1 LSKPD
6 HLRQQRQSYDPG
18 HERLKPGISFDI
30 LWWGDSATAER
41 ERQHV
46 HQLRDPSDDHA
57 SKFDNYGGGTTPY
70 YASFTDNMTTFLY
83 VRGSSVSVAN
93 NTLFSNSA
101 GIYLDYDGT
110 NGIPSDGLLIGTNNW
125 LNGGTL
131 TAGANPG
138 LFTNNHLAAQ
148 LTAGTITYVNVANF
162 ATRGIQ

>member
-1 LSKPD
+1 
-6 HLRQQRQSYDPG
+6 
-18 HERLKPGISFDI
+18 
-30 LWWGDSATAER
+30 
-41 ERQHV
+41 
-46 HQLRDPSDDHA
+46 
-57 SKFDNYGGGTTPY
+57 
-70 YASFTDNMTTFLY
+70 
-83 VRGSSVSVAN
+83 
-93 NTLFSNSA
+93 LFSNSA